1 MARAE
6 IDEAKIAR
14 LLEVMEANID
24 LEVASERIVGIY
36 IPGVTPPP
44 KRVDRRLERALRA
57 ELSIPEIVEFD
68 RRRRA
73 RARACWERGDDERKN
88 LWGGW

>member
-1 MARAE
+1 MARE
-6 IDEAKIAR
+6 RIDEAKVVR
-14 LLEVMEANID
+14 LLEVMESNID
-24 LEVASERIVGIY
+24 AEIAGERIVGIY

-57 ELSIPEIVEFD
+57 ELSMAEQVEVS
-68 RRRRA
+68 RRCKLKA
-73 RARACWERGDDERKN
+73 WACWEIGDNHRKW

>member
-1 MARAE
+1 MARE
-6 IDEAKIAR
+6 RIDEAKVVR

-24 LEVASERIVGIY
+24 AEIAGERIVGIY
-36 IPGVTPPP
+36 IPGVTPKVKGP
-44 KRVDRRLERALRA
+44 DRKLERALRA
-57 ELSIPEIVEFD
+57 ELSIAEIVEFD

-73 RARACWERGDDERKN
+73 KARACWEAGDDERKW